1 VKNLSLVLSI
11 FICVS
16 CSKLSANEIKPK
28 LFTNYFTGLESEIVM
43 DYQSIKLNYDLTLRS
58 EKNVHFSTCKQVE
71 ETASDDIAVSEFHL
85 LQMLKANCAAL
96 KQYSQAKS
104 SNVSYLQEIL
114 DKKDIS
120 NLPATAY
127 PYVNKHDKS
136 QRRGKTLSEY
146 HKKFNTSL
154 DISGAIKVETE
165 TDQIFYYVVATGDFN
180 ADKVQDALI
189 RIDWQVIDAFG
200 KGFKLI
206 MVTKESADKP
216 YEITTLN

>member
-1 VKNLSLVLSI
+1 MKSLSLILLI
-11 FICVS
+11 FICIA
-16 CSKLSANEIKPK
+16 CLKLSANEIKPK
-28 LFTNYFTGLESEIVM
+28 LFVNYFTGLESEVVV
-43 DYQSIKLNYDLTLRS
+43 DYRNIKLNYDLTLRS
-58 EKNVHFSTCKQVE
+58 EKNVHFSNCKQVE
-71 ETASDDIAVSEFHL
+71 ETTSHDIAVSEFHL
-85 LQMLKANCAAL
+85 LQMLKANCIAL
-96 KQYSQAKS
+96 KKYSQVKS

-114 DKKDIS
+114 DKNDIS

-127 PYVNKHDKS
+127 PYVNKYDKS
-136 QRRGKTLSEY
+136 QRQDKTLSEY

-165 TDQIFYYVVATGDFN
+165 TEQMFYNVVATGDFN
-180 ADKVQDALI
+180 EDKAQDAII

-206 MVTKESADKP
+206 MVTKKSADKP